1 MYFAGSELR
10 RISIPR
16 TTVNSG
22 EAGSSAARFIV
33 DSSPRVKYGP
43 EFWRGIGLNKM
54 KYYIYISNS
63 KLDMM
68 FPQVPKQLA
77 DQVATE
83 LGVNTG
89 LLKASVKPREVTET
103 SISKLQ
109 VVTQYLLS
117 SGAVGDVRS
126 PRAYFKGTLPMKTTL
141 ISNPEDEDIG
151 DYAAITF
158 SSYGKSAAQKEG
170 YGAVV
175 LVGSYHNTI
184 GMQDAPRKR
193 SVSGTAEIITQLENA
208 AQRQE
213 KRVAEWERQ
222 IAEWD
227 QSERR
232 RSDSWLYRVT
242 TDEKPDP
249 RNYDPR
255 HSLDLD
261 RGVLSSMSSGKSH
274 WEIIHDWP
282 LRHASGPE
290 QNLEFLAKTLYVD
303 EERVLLGTP
312 IYVAE
317 SQPEAAST
325 KEGSGRSWWARMF
338 GQ

>member
-1 MYFAGSELR
+1 
-10 RISIPR
+10 
-16 TTVNSG
+16 
-22 EAGSSAARFIV
+22 
-33 DSSPRVKYGP
+33 
-43 EFWRGIGLNKM
+43 M

-68 FPQVPKQLA
+68 YPQVPKQLA

-126 PRAYFKGTLPMKTTL
+126 PRAYVKGTLPMKTTL
-141 ISNPEDEDIG
+141 ISDPEDEVIG

-158 SSYGKSAAQKEG
+158 SSYGYSDAQNKG

-193 SVSGTAEIITQLENA
+193 SISGTAEIIIQLENA
-208 AQRQE
+208 ARRQE
-213 KRVAEWERQ
+213 KRVAEWERK
-222 IAEWD
+222 ISEWD
-227 QSERR
+227 QRERR
-232 RSDSWLYRVT
+232 RSDSWLYRVA

-249 RNYDPR
+249 RNDDPR
-255 HSLDLD
+255 RSMDLD
-261 RGVLSSMSSGKSH
+261 WGWLSSMSSGHSH
-274 WEIIHDWP
+274 IDVIHDWP
-282 LRHASGPE
+282 RAHARGPE
-290 QNLEFLAKTLYVD
+290 QNLEFLAKTLFV
-303 EERVLLGTP
+303 EEELVLLGTP

-325 KEGSGRSWWARMF
+325 KEGSERSWWTRIF

>member
-1 MYFAGSELR
+1 
-10 RISIPR
+10 
-16 TTVNSG
+16 
-22 EAGSSAARFIV
+22 
-33 DSSPRVKYGP
+33 
-43 EFWRGIGLNKM
+43 M

-126 PRAYFKGTLPMKTTL
+126 PGAYFKGTLPMQTTL
-141 ISNPEDEDIG
+141 ISNPEDEVIG

-158 SSYGKSAAQKEG
+158 SSYGYSDGQKKG
-170 YGAVV
+170 FGAVV

-193 SVSGTAEIITQLENA
+193 SVSGVAEIIMALHNA
-208 AQRQE
+208 TERQE
-213 KRVAEWERQ
+213 KRVAKWEQ
-222 IAEWD
+222 DITEWD
-227 QSERR
+227 QHKRR
-232 RSDSWLYRVT
+232 RSESWLYRVA

-249 RNYDPR
+249 RNNDPR
-255 HSLDLD
+255 RDLDLD
-261 RGVLSSMSSGKSH
+261 RGLYEFLGGPSH
-274 WEIIHDWP
+274 FKTIHDWP
-282 LRHASGPE
+282 LYHARGPE
-290 QNLEFLAKTLYVD
+290 QNLEFLAKTLFVN
-303 EERVLLGTP
+303 EELVLLGTP

-317 SQPEAAST
+317 SHPEAAST

>member
-1 MYFAGSELR
+1 
-10 RISIPR
+10 
-16 TTVNSG
+16 
-22 EAGSSAARFIV
+22 
-33 DSSPRVKYGP
+33 
-43 EFWRGIGLNKM
+43 M

-68 FPQVPKQLA
+68 YPQVPKQLA

-141 ISNPEDEDIG
+141 ISDPEDEDIG

-158 SSYGKSAAQKEG
+158 SSYGYSDEQKKG

-193 SVSGTAEIITQLENA
+193 SISGTAEIIITLTNA
-208 AQRQE
+208 AERQE
-213 KRVAEWERQ
+213 KRVAKWERE
-222 IAEWD
+222 ITEWD
-227 QSERR
+227 QRERR

-249 RNYDPR
+249 RNNDPR
-255 HSLDLD
+255 SDLDL
-261 RGVLSSMSSGKSH
+261 GGPSH
-274 WEIIHDWP
+274 FKTIHDWP
-282 LRHASGPE
+282 LYHARGPE

-303 EERVLLGTP
+303 EELVLLGTP